1 MIYFTEFKIAK
12 MMYKLLLFLGFLN
25 ILSVTATGIK
35 KDIKITFDF
44 DDPRVLC
51 YGNKKYLHKNCPTET
66 PQFVCKGTIDESSKK
81 QLYTWICEPHN
92 PPHQI
97 YYQSKVITTGL
108 YIYDEYEKLERIA
121 NPRYNLKIRSVAT
134 PMANLVDIVVYGMMC
149 ILVVFISVSFLK
161 TNYSVMNLEE
171 VLLKDAVVSARKQRD
186 EQTASRLKLRNWL
199 VEMHE
204 FQQRTKEREGENNS
218 NIFWISGK
226 LWDNI
231 HEIVDNL

>member
-1 MIYFTEFKIAK
+1 
-12 MMYKLLLFLGFLN
+12 MYKILLFLGFLN
-25 ILSVTATGIK
+25 VLSVTATGIK

-66 PQFVCKGTIDESSKK
+66 PQFVCTGTIDESHKNK
-81 QLYTWICEPHN
+81 LYTWICEPHN

-171 VLLKDAVVSARKQRD
+171 VLLKDAVVSARQQRD
-186 EQTASRLKLRNWL
+186 AVSASRLKLRKWL
-199 VEMHE
+199 AELQE
-204 FQQRTKEREGENNS
+204 FQQRTKERGENNS
-218 NIFWISGK
+218 DIFWLSNSQ
-226 LWDNI
+226 LNDL
-231 HEIVDNL
+231 HEIVNNL

>member
-1 MIYFTEFKIAK
+1 MISFTEFKIAK
-12 MMYKLLLFLGFLN
+12 MMYKILLFLGFLN

-51 YGNKKYLHKNCPTET
+51 YRNKKYLHKNCPTET
-66 PQFVCKGTIDESSKK
+66 PQFVCKGTIDPSSKNK
-81 QLYTWICEPHN
+81 LYTWICEPHN

-108 YIYDEYEKLERIA
+108 YIYDEYEKLERIS

-134 PMANLVDIVVYGMMC
+134 PMANLVDIVVYGMLC

-161 TNYSVMNLEE
+161 ANYSVMNLEE
-171 VLLKDAVVSARKQRD
+171 VLLKDAVVSARRQRD
-186 EQTASRLKLRNWL
+186 VVSTSRLKLRNWL